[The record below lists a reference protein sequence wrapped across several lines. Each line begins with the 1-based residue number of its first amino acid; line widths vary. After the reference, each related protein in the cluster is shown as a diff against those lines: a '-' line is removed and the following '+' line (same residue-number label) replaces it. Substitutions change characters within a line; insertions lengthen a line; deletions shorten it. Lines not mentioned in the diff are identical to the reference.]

1 MKVKDI
7 IRVQNAIIDAVDF
20 IASNSDGDESGIRE
34 ELLNEF
40 DLCDKLLQKE
50 KERIYLKNAKQKL
63 KNRTHNFNR
72 FFLRAIEKNRLRKK
86 GHLND
91 KPTA

>member
-7 IRVQNAIIDAVDF
+7 IRIQNAIIDAVDF
-20 IASNSDGDESGIRE
+20 ISSNSDGDESGIRE

-50 KERIYLKNAKQKL
+50 KERIYLNNAKQKL
-63 KNRTHNFNR
+63 KNRT
-72 FFLRAIEKNRLRKK
+72 
-86 GHLND
+86 
-91 KPTA
+91 